1 MADITVDYLNN
12 IKGLAEKSL
21 VLKKIAEIKTIQN
34 GKDVR
39 QPVVVLL
46 KYINEN
52 GPDAST
58 FMGLTSDAYVKEDG
72 TSNSLSCRVEKIKI
86 AWAKDGEAR
95 ADSRNLIMTQGI
107 TKVIGL
113 LNEGWPATKNS

>member
-1 MADITVDYLNN
+1 MAEYTTSQNFSEKSFVLHELAI
-12 IKGLAEKSL
+12 IKGLK
-21 VLKKIAEIKTIQN
+21 N

-39 QPVVVLL
+39 QPVVDTL

-52 GPDAST
+52 GPNAST
-58 FMGLTSDAYVKEDG
+58 FAGLTSDAYVKEDG
-72 TSNSLSCRVEKIKI
+72 TSNSLSYRVDKIKK
-86 AWAKDGEAR
+86 AWAKDAEAN
-95 ADSRNLIMTQGI
+95 AKSRNLIMTQGI